1 MTFMVFFFCMLGKN
15 SIFAVRMKVARLIVG
30 KRIWMKFR
38 LMQGVFLFLQIE
50 RCSTQR
56 EFQLPWW
63 GTFSFVFFPF
73 GCNTIHHC
81 NIVMSDADVYIG
93 GMACN
98 FPFHSPVTPG
108 VKPVR
113 RVCPVPVT
121 GASPATYAL
130 PLLVS
135 SISRSSPLCLRC
147 RRFRGGRNGRG
158 RRVGILFLCV
168 RR

>member
-1 MTFMVFFFCMLGKN
+1 
-15 SIFAVRMKVARLIVG
+15 MKVARLIVG

-63 GTFSFVFFPF
+63 GTFSFVFFSF

-93 GMACN
+93 GVACN
-98 FPFHSPVTPG
+98 FPFHPPVTPG
-108 VKPVR
+108 VKP
-113 RVCPVPVT
+113 
-121 GASPATYAL
+121 SPASVSRHCDGCL
-130 PLLVS
+130 PGHLRMVS
-135 SISRSSPLCLRC
+135 SISRRSPLCLRC

-158 RRVGILFLCV
+158 RRVGSLFLCG